1 MSFLPIFAVYFIIWW
16 ITLFAV
22 LPLGMRSQDDEG
34 DVTLGTV
41 GSAPAHMRMG
51 RVLILTT
58 LVSAVIYGIW
68 FAVSSYFGISL
79 ASLPRI
85 VPDFR

>member
-16 ITLFAV
+16 LTLFAV

-34 DVTLGTV
+34 EVTLGTV

-51 RVLILTT
+51 RVLIITT
-58 LVSAVIYGIW
+58 LVSAVIYGLWI
-68 FAVSSYFGISL
+68 AASTYFGMSI

-85 VPDFR
+85 VPVFR